1 MYVHVGYYFSWW
13 ILQCAAQSCIMAL
26 GEGRSS
32 GVCCGSSG
40 RASITELCMLSLF
53 LSLSVY
59 VRTCEWIRV
68 AVCVRLS
75 VCRALRETLSGL
87 PQWHVCQGEC
97 LWIGRGCC
105 VSLHHQCPRQH
116 RRRQD
121 LFLCSGY
128 SATGQYVPRREWDG
142 KAASFVCAC
151 ALQKLQTSTTR
162 SVHTTKCKSAQPSTY
177 CIPLN
182 QSNVTAV
189 WFVNISHTVQLMI
202 MH

>member
-1 MYVHVGYYFSWW
+1 MCVV
-13 ILQCAAQSCIMAL
+13 AAQ
-26 GEGRSS
+26 GE
-32 GVCCGSSG
+32 
-40 RASITELCMLSLF
+40 RASLSSVCS
-53 LSLSVY
+53 LSLSLCLCKDLWVNKS
-59 VRTCEWIRV
+59 RC
-68 AVCVRLS
+68 VCVCLS

-202 MH
+202 MHKDFLGCWHFACTVFIAL